1 MLAPHLARLTEA
13 FPAVL
18 VTAAIFGVLHIG
30 GHGPLFVGPMFL
42 GAILGWARLR
52 SRGLAAPITVVRH
65 EERDPVREGC
75 WPSSRPKRIW

>member
-1 MLAPHLARLTEA
+1 MLAPHLARLTAA

-18 VTAAIFGVLHIG
+18 VTAAIFGVLHVG

-52 SRGLAAPITVVRH
+52 ARSLGAPIALHVLLNSTAMTLALALGV
-65 EERDPVREGC
+65 E
-75 WPSSRPKRIW
+75 